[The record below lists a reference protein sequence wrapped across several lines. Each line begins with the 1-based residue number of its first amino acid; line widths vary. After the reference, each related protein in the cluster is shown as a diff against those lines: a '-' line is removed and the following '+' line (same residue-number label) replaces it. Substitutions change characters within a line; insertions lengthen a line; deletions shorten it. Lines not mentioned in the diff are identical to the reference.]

1 MMLNYFMPY
10 IKVNSKW
17 IKDSI
22 VKVKT
27 IIFLE
32 QALIFVIL
40 N

>member
-1 MMLNYFMPY
+1 MLNYFMPY

-17 IKDSI
+17 MKDSI

-32 QALIFVIL
+32 ESLIFVIL
-40 N
+40 E

>member
-1 MMLNYFMPY
+1 MLNYFMPY

-32 QALIFVIL
+32 QA
-40 N
+40 